1 MKIETERL
9 LLEPFEL
16 GHLNGL
22 HAMDSDPDV
31 MRFLGP
37 LKTMKE
43 TEAAITRVAE
53 RWKQLGYAW
62 WALVEKKSSAIVGAA
77 CVQNT
82 ANVPEAP
89 LEIGWRLATAEQGKG
104 YATEAGQAAMDFAF
118 DHLGA
123 EYVIAVADQE
133 NTSSHKVMQ
142 RLGMTYR
149 GIEPHYDAQ
158 LTTYVRYR
166 NAAGKATGVS
176 QDN

>member
-1 MKIETERL
+1 MKIATERL

-16 GHLNGL
+16 KHLNGL

-37 LKTMKE
+37 LKTLKE
-43 TEAAITRVAE
+43 TEAAITRIAE
-53 RWKQLGYAW
+53 RWKQFGYAW

-82 ANVPEAP
+82 ANVPDAP
-89 LEIGWRLATAEQGKG
+89 LEIGWRLATAAQGKG

-118 DHLGA
+118 DGLGA
-123 EYVIAVADQE
+123 EYVLAVADQK
-133 NTSSHKVMQ
+133 NAASHKVMQ

-149 GIEPHYDAQ
+149 GVELHYDAQ

-166 NAAGKATGVS
+166 HAADKPIGAS
-176 QDN
+176 QDD